1 MPPLRKNAQLNDKIY
16 VTGTLGLSHA
26 GLKIR
31 LGDVAKTENNKHFL
45 DHYLLPDP
53 PYAIGKSLFPIM
65 NASCDISDGLI
76 ADLGHILKASHVG
89 AEINLDKIP
98 YAPLTG
104 IAQQDIENAATGGDD
119 YQILFTSTATTDYI
133 NNISRKFNVKISEIG
148 KITSDKGL
156 SLLGKY
162 SINQMCYNNF

>member
-1 MPPLRKNAQLNDKIY
+1 
-16 VTGTLGLSHA
+16 
-26 GLKIR
+26 
-31 LGDVAKTENNKHFL
+31 
-45 DHYLLPDP
+45 
-53 PYAIGKSLFPIM
+53 M